1 MNGCRRFSSG
11 VRGTYPAHLNPENT
25 VGTMQSIEHT
35 LRALERVATQQQER
49 ADYLQKTLADYQA
62 QANRPFEHEER
73 LKELLV
79 RQAQVNSLLD
89 LDKGER
95 HRLIPESRHDFM
107 LRGRIAPHHHHLR
120 SYRSPQ
126 INNPPGRRAAYR
138 PKPGILVDIAITRIP
153 QNRRFCKSYFL
164 ATGELAPI
172 FGPSG
177 RLLCN
182 RNGENHHAIRPSST
196 AHR

>member
-1 MNGCRRFSSG
+1 
-11 VRGTYPAHLNPENT
+11 L
-25 VGTMQSIEHT
+25 
-35 LRALERVATQQQER
+35 
-49 ADYLQKTLADYQA
+49 
-62 QANRPFEHEER
+62 
-73 LKELLV
+73 
-79 RQAQVNSLLD
+79 
-89 LDKGER
+89 
-95 HRLIPESRHDFM
+95 PESRHDFT

-138 PKPGILVDIAITRIP
+138 PKPGISRVSQSRESPKIAAFARVI
-153 QNRRFCKSYFL
+153 L

-182 RNGENHHAIRPSST
+182 RNGENHHAIRPSSAYHTHDLRITQPKGEMPAPLAARQRLRSRRRIPPPDLIEIARAGHGPRRSFGAQHQSAAASAT
-196 AHR
+196 ACSGSPRS